1 MDTMNKSPKEE
12 QAATEGR
19 RFEELVN
26 GPSDQPDAET
36 EKRRIVKNSDNDHLF
51 LHEILEGYYVD
62 EVNGAGAAEVAGYI
76 PTRHELVQLVKYWY
90 GRLLDDQWFRFLYS
104 GSDSREF
111 RIGRFA
117 PRRIRRAAAAIG
129 QEEVDRAIKQVKVE
143 FKAKLNDT
151 RLWEIFENGT
161 DEQWDAVRN
170 ESWRPILEDYAEGA
184 LKRLERLEKES
195 PGDLFAVVLAAD
207 TADPRRVILIS
218 PTESKLNG
226 LLQASGQFEIEADRS
241 KGKVLMGDRHFERMG
256 FLHGTSKNGELLF
269 DLLDSRDATF
279 AREFLEGVADQIK
292 KALNASRKRTP
303 SCLISPAVDLPRK
316 C

>member
-1 MDTMNKSPKEE
+1 M
-12 QAATEGR
+12 
-19 RFEELVN
+19 
-26 GPSDQPDAET
+26 ET
-36 EKRRIVKNSDNDHLF
+36 EKLRLIKNSDNEHLF
-51 LHEILEGYYVD
+51 LHEIFEGYCVD

-90 GRLLDDQWFRFLYS
+90 GRLLDDQWFRFLYG

-117 PRRIRRAAAAIG
+117 PGRIRRAAAAIG
-129 QEEVDRAIKQVKVE
+129 QEEVDRAIKQVKDE
-143 FKAKLNDT
+143 FKARLNDT
-151 RLWEIFENGT
+151 RLWEIFENGA

-170 ESWRPILEDYAEGA
+170 ESWRPILEEYAEGA

-241 KGKVLMGDRHFERMG
+241 KGKILMGDRHFQRMG
-256 FLHGTSKNGELLF
+256 FLHGTSKNGGLRF

-279 AREFLEGVADQIK
+279 AREFLERVTDQTK
-292 KALNASRKRTP
+292 KALNAYTGKGYQP
-303 SCLISPAVDLPRK
+303 V
-316 C
+316 